1 MFLQACSTKILNI
14 SQYHVI
20 TNYILCIA
28 IILPLWSKFMK
39 QNLGRSSL
47 LILIIYL
54 IAKSSQ
60 GFHKISSGTGT
71 FLGAYSIRWGSA
83 FLIYIAVCALL
94 IVLSIMA
101 FWKRESLRPIVEKMI
116 SFRERLG
123 NARWLPALLVFISP
137 VWLFQYTAW
146 GLVFSD
152 VYIRIL
158 IWSLVVLLFAFF
170 IKKGNTLFGW
180 TEFLAALLLTSSEF
194 VIAVPFMNVT
204 DYPFSLGW
212 SEGNRMWDFSIMF
225 GRDLYNYPADKTIYV
240 LLDVGRQFVGG
251 LPFIIPDLTIAMERF
266 WIGLTVIIP
275 YLLLGLATFRFARA
289 DRKVWLLA
297 SLWVLIFLKQGPIH
311 PPLVLC
317 AVVVAL
323 LWQSPLWLALP
334 LIALTG
340 YAAEESRYTW
350 LFAPGLWI
358 GMLELA
364 GAVLQNKKL
373 NINSWGRAIL
383 LGLAGIAGGYFGPKM
398 AGLLAGN
405 SAAGVAISAGGIAEK
420 VSDQP
425 LLWYRLLPNATYG
438 IGILAGL
445 LIAVLP
451 LIIVLFYL
459 AASKKWILN
468 VWQRLAVTAPLL
480 AFLIVGLIVSTK
492 IGGGGD
498 LHNMDMFLIG
508 LMFAAVLAWQNGG
521 KAWLEKID
529 LTPVW
534 MKLVIILLLG
544 LPGFQSLT
552 AMRSFNFAKDA
563 SWLVTLTDAPNE
575 RALDMIPSQE
585 ITDHALNTIREEVAM
600 AQSNGGE
607 VLFLD
612 QRQLLTFG
620 YIRNVPL
627 VPEYEKKLLMN
638 EALSSN
644 AAYFENFYA
653 DIAAHRF
660 DLIISEPLRDSVK
673 DSSFQ
678 FGEENNA
685 WVRWVSNPLL
695 CYYEP
700 KTTLKDVGVQ
710 LLVPKTSPT
719 DCSAQLP

>member
-1 MFLQACSTKILNI
+1 MRRQ
-14 SQYHVI
+14 
-20 TNYILCIA
+20 
-28 IILPLWSKFMK
+28 
-39 QNLGRSSL
+39 LGRFLLFVIISYLLFESSRAFQH
-47 LILIIYL
+47 ITW
-54 IAKSSQ
+54 
-60 GFHKISSGTGT
+60 GTGVWWREYSPAW
-71 FLGAYSIRWGSA
+71 GAAY
-83 FLIYIAVCALL
+83 LIYILFCILVVILAWGILFRWQIL
-94 IVLSIMA
+94 Q
-101 FWKRESLRPIVEKMI
+101 PIFGRLI
-116 SFRERLG
+116 SFREKLG
-123 NARWLPALLVFISP
+123 RARWIPAIFIFISP
-137 VWLFQYTAW
+137 VWLFQFTAW

-152 VYIRIL
+152 IYIRIL
-158 IWSLVVLLFAFF
+158 AWCLVVLALAFF
-170 IKKGNTLFGW
+170 LKKGTALFGW

-204 DYPFSLGW
+204 DHPFSLGW
-212 SEGNRMWDFSIMF
+212 YEGNRMWDYSIMF
-225 GRDLYNYPADKTIYV
+225 GRHLYDYPADKAIFV
-240 LLDVGRQFVGG
+240 LLDTGRQFVGG
-251 LPFIIPDLTIAMERF
+251 LPFIIPGLTIKMERF
-266 WIGLTVIIP
+266 WMALTVVLP
-275 YLLLGLATFRFARA
+275 YLLLGLAAFRFTRNNI
-289 DRKVWLLA
+289 KTLA
-297 SLWVLIFLKQGPIH
+297 LATLWTLIFLKQGPIH

-317 AVVVAL
+317 AAMTAL
-323 LWQSPLWLALP
+323 LWRSPLWLALP

-350 LFAPGLWI
+350 LFAPGMWI

-364 GAVLQNKKL
+364 GAALQNKKL
-373 NINSWGRAIL
+373 DLNLWGRAIL
-383 LGLAGIAGGYFGPKM
+383 LGLAGIAGGYFGPKI

-405 SAAGVAISAGGIAEK
+405 SAAGVAISASGIAEN
-420 VSDQP
+420 VSNQP

-468 VWQRLAVTAPLL
+468 VWQGLAVTAPLL

-508 LMFAAVLAWQNGG
+508 LMFAGVLAWQNGG

-529 LTPVW
+529 PAPIW
-534 MKLVIILLLG
+534 MKIVIILLLG

-552 AMRSFNFAKDA
+552 AMRSYNFAKDA

-575 RALDMIPSQE
+575 KALDMLPSQE
-585 ITDHALNTIREEVAM
+585 ITDRALNIIREEVAM

-638 EALSSN
+638 EALSSS

-685 WVRWVSNPLL
+685 WVKWVSNPLL

>member
-1 MFLQACSTKILNI
+1 MNRFLRKEFE
-14 SQYHVI
+14 
-20 TNYILCIA
+20 YILFPA
-28 IILPLWSKFMK
+28 LF
-39 QNLGRSSL
+39 
-47 LILIIYL
+47 
-54 IAKSSQ
+54 
-60 GFHKISSGTGT
+60 GFVLCGSIRGFYNIVSGTGT
-71 FLGAYSIRWGSA
+71 WLGEFSLKWGAA
-83 FLIYIAVCALL
+83 FLIYIAVCVCAFI
-94 IVLSIMA
+94 IVIFSLR
-101 FWKRESLRPIVEKMI
+101 KREKLRFLIEKAV

-123 NARWLPALLVFISP
+123 NARWLSAILVFISP

-170 IKKGNTLFGW
+170 IKKGDTLFGW

-204 DYPFSLGW
+204 DHPFSLGW
-212 SEGNRMWDFSIMF
+212 SEGNRMWDYSIMF
-225 GRDLYNYPADKTIYV
+225 GRQLYDYPADKNIYV
-240 LLDVGRQFVGG
+240 LLDIGRQFVGG
-251 LPFIIPDLTIAMERF
+251 LPFIIPGLSIETERF
-266 WIGLTVIIP
+266 WIALTVIIP
-275 YLLLGLATFRFARA
+275 YFLLGLAIFRFART

-317 AVVVAL
+317 AVIVAL
-323 LWQSPLWLALP
+323 LWRSPLWLALP

-350 LFAPGLWI
+350 LFAPGMWI

-364 GAVLQNKKL
+364 GAALRNKKL
-373 NINSWGRAIL
+373 NLHSWIRAVL
-383 LGLAGIAGGYFGPKM
+383 LGLAGIAGGYLGPKI

-405 SAAGVAISAGGIAEK
+405 SAAQAAISTSGIVEHI
-420 VSDQP
+420 SNQP

-451 LIIVLFYL
+451 LIIVLSYL
-459 AASKKWILN
+459 AASKKWVLN
-468 VWQRLAVTAPLL
+468 VWQGLAVTVPLL
-480 AFLIVGLIVSTK
+480 AFLVVGLIVSTK

-508 LMFAAVLAWQNGG
+508 LMFAGVLAWQNGG
-521 KAWLEKID
+521 KVWLEKID
-529 LTPVW
+529 LAPIWV
-534 MKLVIILLLG
+534 KLVIVLLLG
-544 LPGFQSLT
+544 VPGLQSLT
-552 AMRSFNFAKDA
+552 VMRSYNFEKDA
-563 SWLVTLTDAPNE
+563 SWLATLTDAENARE
-575 RALDMIPSQE
+575 LDMLPSQE
-585 ITDHALNTIREEVAM
+585 TTDHALNIIREEVAM

-620 YIRNVPL
+620 YIRDVPL

-644 AAYFENFYA
+644 AAYFENFFA
-653 DIAAHRF
+653 DISAHRF
-660 DLIISEPLRDSVK
+660 ALIVSEPLLDSVK

-685 WVRWVSNPLL
+685 WIKWVSNPLL
-695 CYYEP
+695 CYYES

-710 LLVPKTSPT
+710 LLIPKTSPT
-719 DCSAQLP
+719 DCSTQLPQENQ